1 MDKQKKKRI
10 TFKAYVVT
18 ICIVLVIGLVGG
30 YGLSGLIN
38 KVAPQS
44 NTSRVNEVYKIL
56 KNAFYDTTHNKT
68 SLDTRILKGM
78 VDGLGDIHSQY
89 LTKDE
94 SKAFTTSVNGDYE
107 GIGITYLKV
116 HSGIMVSRVYE
127 NTPAYSAGIKAGDII
142 VSADGVDLAKQ
153 SYDKIPDLI
162 LGKSGTSVMLK
173 MKKND
178 QYVSK
183 KVTRKAVETD
193 FYAYIANK
201 NGKNYGYI
209 HLNTI
214 GSNTDKKVEN
224 ILNAFKEKHV
234 TELIVDLRDNGGGY
248 VGTAKDILSL
258 FNKKGETLYYLRDKS
273 STKPQKDNT
282 NTDFDYQHGYV
293 LVNENTASSAELI
306 ASTLNEVDGF
316 TTVGSKTYG
325 KSIIQVEDELSNGA
339 TLKYTD
345 SEWLTSKKKVINKK
359 GINPDIKIESY
370 NRDFNTKYFSDIYK
384 VDQVD
389 EHIKMMEIMLET
401 LHYQPGRKDGYFS
414 VEASESLKRYENE
427 HHLTVNGEY
436 DYNDFENLLSDYM
449 NYITD
454 TANDL
459 VLNDV
464 LGRL

>member
-10 TFKAYVVT
+10 TFKAYIAT
-18 ICIVLVIGLVGG
+18 ICLVLALGLAGG

-44 NTSRVNEVYKIL
+44 NASRVSEVYKIL

-94 SKAFTTSVNGDYE
+94 TKAFTTSVNGDYE

-127 NTPAYSAGIKAGDII
+127 NTPAYNAELKAGDII

-153 SYDKIPDLI
+153 AYDKIPELI
-162 LGKSGTSVMLK
+162 LGKSGTSVTLK
-173 MKKND
+173 IKKNN

-183 KVTRKAVETD
+183 KVVRKAVETD
-193 FYAYIANK
+193 FYAYLANH

-214 GSNTDKKVEN
+214 GSNTDKKVAN

-234 TELIVDLRDNGGGY
+234 TELIIDLRDNGGGY

-282 NTDFDYQHGYV
+282 NTYYSYDHGYV

-306 ASTLNEVDGF
+306 TSTLKEVNGF
-316 TTVGSKTYG
+316 QTVGTQTYG

-345 SEWLTSKKKVINKK
+345 SEWLTSKKEVINKK
-359 GINPDIKIESY
+359 GITPDVKIDSY
-370 NRDFNTKYFSDIYK
+370 NRDFQTKYFADVYR
-384 VDQVD
+384 VDRVD

-401 LHYQPGRKDGYFS
+401 LNYQPGRTDGYFS
-414 VEASESLKRYENE
+414 MQVSESLKRYENE

-449 NYITD
+449 HYITD
-454 TANDL
+454 TKNDR
-459 VLNDV
+459 VLNDI